1 MSQGGFESIMSS
13 ARGPDNKSQN
23 SLIRQRSPDP
33 KQSQGNAGSRS
44 PMLKRGA
51 TRGADSG
58 AIQDLAARLIQF
70 EEAFISLEQ
79 RVDAV
84 KKIGEEKTTR
94 EDVLRLVSDRVTKEE
109 ILQLI
114 PNEEI
119 LQEKMKI
126 VVRDEFEAYSAEFK
140 KDLKAIDE
148 NLVKYKAQVN
158 VHTIHRDIEKK
169 ANKEEVSSNL
179 NNHEFKI
186 STLDRNIIRM
196 AADFETL
203 QLALNKMH
211 QAIVELQDANRDVL
225 LGKRTTN
232 CLSCGKGGDNGNQ

>member
-1 MSQGGFESIMSS
+1 
-13 ARGPDNKSQN
+13 
-23 SLIRQRSPDP
+23 
-33 KQSQGNAGSRS
+33 
-44 PMLKRGA
+44 MLKRGA

-58 AIQDLAARLIQF
+58 AIQDLATRLIQF

-126 VVRDEFEAYSAEFK
+126 VVRDEFEAYSSEFK

-148 NLVKYKAQVN
+148 NLVKYKA
-158 VHTIHRDIEKK
+158 
-169 ANKEEVSSNL
+169 
-179 NNHEFKI
+179 
-186 STLDRNIIRM
+186 
-196 AADFETL
+196 
-203 QLALNKMH
+203 
-211 QAIVELQDANRDVL
+211 
-225 LGKRTTN
+225 
-232 CLSCGKGGDNGNQ
+232 

>member
-1 MSQGGFESIMSS
+1 
-13 ARGPDNKSQN
+13 
-23 SLIRQRSPDP
+23 
-33 KQSQGNAGSRS
+33 
-44 PMLKRGA
+44 MLKRGA

-58 AIQDLAARLIQF
+58 AIQDLATRLIQF

-140 KDLKAIDE
+140 KDLKSIDE

-169 ANKEEVSSNL
+169 ANKEEVSNNL

-203 QLALNKMH
+203 
-211 QAIVELQDANRDVL
+211 
-225 LGKRTTN
+225 
-232 CLSCGKGGDNGNQ
+232 

>member
-1 MSQGGFESIMSS
+1 MSS